1 MIWSP
6 TSNKHGVAIHN
17 WHGDVTHGLA
27 LDVGDCVEILE
38 ETTYWFRGT
47 CPRKPRKVGLFPKS
61 YIHLKDLSKV
71 DPVVAECTLV
81 LREWSEIWKRLFV
94 EREEY
99 KFTSLRKVMLALLES
114 RRELL
119 SSTLTQDQTYELQ
132 MKVISKIDWGNRKLG
147 LDLVPRLGTLAV
159 DPQKIGIVSL
169 HQVHVN
175 SAENAKAASNR
186 GTLRRKAGK
195 KIHTHHLYFCM
206 RDFGHRIGDDAE
218 IHFHLYDGNSNR
230 MRALSERFLVRIA
243 RDGFSTYVETSH
255 NCTIFTDLGTSDL
268 NQDLYLI
275 ANVMRVGKMLHSE
288 SVKKGDKL
296 TTTTH
301 AYRRPYGVGVL
312 PLNEIVQFD
321 YSVES
326 EEKEFSFK
334 IFQCEEKDY
343 HQLHELIIKKASGKF
358 QPINASPQGQY
369 GLVVSMKLLHGELS
383 QAKLEQPI
391 LFQGAA
397 ITKKI
402 GFPDVIMPGDVRN
415 DLFLTLERGE
425 FERVGISTAKN
436 IEVTALVLDENGRV
450 VQECI
455 AIASG
460 SPLQAHYKSMVLYH
474 NNSPAWNETIR
485 MFVPIDKFSKAHV
498 RFEFRS
504 CSTRDKSDPKLF
516 GFSFAR
522 LMEPGGA
529 TIADGAHELHVYK
542 CEDILK
548 VQPNVYLRLPC
559 SAADRHS
566 QGDSPSPYHRSS
578 KEAFY
583 VRTVL
588 CSTKLTQNGDLL
600 SLLQWRNRPEGIQ
613 DSLQRVLRLHNEE
626 LIKFLQDVL
635 DALFALF
642 STDDGNSTPHSGL
655 VFHVLVNIFSLMQS
669 SKFQHF
675 KPVMDAYIRDHFAA
689 PLVYQGLLSSVQH
702 LADWLTTTDNLEPI
716 VQCFSSLE
724 FIFKLIIQSRKLFA
738 HASGGQ
744 YEDKFKN
751 DLFSVFTSLNG
762 MLAVPSTVQI
772 LATQEAL
779 LSNAG
784 VVFEQLRT
792 IITRPEL
799 ESLVRSMLDAVPK
812 DAQPALVQAKLK
824 TIKDMV
830 SGQLF
835 QDDELRSVILA
846 IACKHLRVHLARR
859 DELRLCTEILAEVLI
874 KLYEARAKTGEK
886 PSNTIHH
893 DLDTLFASIFPI
905 LLQTINILSNG
916 GNESLVCSLFAVKL
930 GLLQLLDESHYQRMW
945 DRQSGASPGGT
956 TAGSAKELRDFI
968 QQCLAIFKD
977 MLEQDWM
984 IFSKDWLVMKM
995 AANDVV
1001 RRTLEEL
1008 AKPLVYRFLG
1018 PHSFDSQLWWSY
1030 FSVAV
1035 IFLTQPSLQ
1044 IEQYHETRRRKILS
1058 THGDMRVMMGFQI
1071 LSMWAQLGEH
1081 KLHFIPSMVGPFLEV
1096 TLVPEPA
1103 LRKATFTVFYDM
1115 MQCEQVSRGSFRLVE
1130 SELIDKLD
1138 LLISENKGDDEY
1150 RELFS
1155 TILLERVQTEN
1166 PSWRESGIAF
1176 ISSVTRLLERLLDY
1190 RSVMQG
1196 DENRDK
1202 RMTCTVNLLN
1212 FYNDEINRKEMY
1224 VRYIYKLLDLHLGAE
1239 NYIEAGLT
1247 LKLYSDMLSWDSEH
1261 IADEANGPREWEQ
1274 KEKIYKNIIS
1284 YFDKGKC
1291 WEKGIPLCK
1300 ELATFYE
1307 RKRFDYNRLS
1317 DVLVQEAKFFQN
1329 ILTQLRPEPEYFRVG
1344 YYGTGF
1350 PSFVRNKQFIYR
1362 GLEYE
1367 RIGAF
1372 IQRLQTEFPTA
1383 QILDKKQYPPDS
1395 SILNSPEQRFHV
1407 VNVRPIADPY
1417 HLKSAKVTVPEKI
1430 SKYYEV
1436 NDVTRFQYDRP
1447 IHKGTVDRE
1456 NEFKSLWIVRTIYE
1470 TAQPLPGILRWFEVS
1485 KTSVHELTPVE
1496 FACETIANVNKELS
1510 DLIVQYRLDP
1520 KRNLNPFT
1528 MRLQGSVDANV
1539 NGGFSKYQDAFFSER
1554 FAKSTEGRDQSVH
1567 VQRLKRLIFEQ
1578 MQILRQALELH
1589 RSLASEQVLPLHNRL
1604 SEAFLE
1610 LEKSTAEWK
1619 TNINIPTK
1627 PLPPLPIGGQ
1637 SGTNVGTTH
1646 GGSAGGGPLSG
1657 GKSATNGQSELAY
1670 FPEDYDGTYMSVN
1683 KKALSLSG
1691 IVPMT
1696 AAGALCQA
1704 SPAGGPQIPPRDS
1717 TGAVSIG
1724 SPTAPPL
1731 PPRGHTPDKRSSNPM
1746 PFTEYVEQQQQ
1757 QAMAPGKTRPKKYS
1771 LYEISF
1777 NDSGNYGSPRSLS
1790 EFKNAF
1796 DRDSGISTST
1806 QELNNLNAGGAVS
1819 HTSTGHACQQQQQ
1832 QQQQQQHY
1840 HQPIALATGASAVL
1854 TAHDEYNIVANGNV
1868 QPPLNHRG
1876 HQKTNSNPEAYQ
1888 AITPSASHPLPPPP
1902 PIPPK
1907 SAALHHQHSLP
1918 VMLPVG
1924 GTGTAAAAST
1934 NSLNNN
1940 SNFSSQHSH
1949 HHVQQQQ
1956 QQQQLGAV
1964 SHQHHSHHHHHH
1976 QRNQSLNLS
1985 TNSSS
1990 DGEQL
1995 SLNDIS
2001 PAPPPFNDNF
2011 SDSFSDECDNPSQNQ
2026 PVKAHGS
2033 PTTPLAVTSRSGSAG
2048 GGMHLINGAAA
2059 AAVASGVAEILE
2071 MGSITTTTTTT
2082 TIISLRR
2089 DDEDEIFY

>member
-1 MIWSP
+1 MWIP
-6 TSNKHGVAIHN
+6 TSNKYGVAIHN
-17 WHGDVTHGLA
+17 WHGEVTHGLA

-61 YIHLKDLSKV
+61 YIHLKDLAKV
-71 DPVVAECTLV
+71 DPVVGECTLV
-81 LREWSEIWKRLFV
+81 LREWSEIWKKLFV

-119 SSTLTQDQTYELQ
+119 SATLTQDQTYDLQ

-159 DPQKIGIVSL
+159 DPHKIGIVSL

-195 KIHTHHLYFCM
+195 KVLTHHLYFCM

-218 IHFHLYDGNSNR
+218 ICFYLYDGNSNR
-230 MRALSERFLVRIA
+230 MRALSERFLMRIA
-243 RDGFSTYVETSH
+243 KDGFSTYVETSH
-255 NCTIFTDLGTSDL
+255 NCTVFTDLGSSDL

-288 SVKKGDKL
+288 AVKKGDKFISN
-296 TTTTH
+296 H
-301 AYRRPYGVGVL
+301 SYRRPYGVGVL
-312 PLNEIVQFD
+312 PLSEIAQFD
-321 YSVES
+321 QTVES

-358 QPINASPQGQY
+358 QPINASTQGHY
-369 GLVVSMKLLHGELS
+369 GLVVSLKLIHGGLS
-383 QAKLEQPI
+383 QARIEQPI
-391 LFQGAA
+391 LFQGTA

-436 IEVTALVLDENGRV
+436 IEITTLVLDENGRII
-450 VQECI
+450 QECI

-460 SPLQAHYKSMVLYH
+460 NPLQAYYKSMVLYH

-516 GFSFAR
+516 GFSFSR

-529 TIADGAHELHVYK
+529 TIADASHELYVYK

-548 VQPNVYLRLPC
+548 VQPNIYLRLPC
-559 SAADRHS
+559 SAMDKHAHTLES
-566 QGDSPSPYHRSS
+566 NSPYHRSS
-578 KEAFY
+578 KEAFF
-583 VRTVL
+583 VKTVL

-600 SLLQWRNRPEGIQ
+600 SLLQWRNHPERIQ

-635 DALFALF
+635 DALFAMF

-655 VFHVLVNIFSLMQS
+655 VFHVLVSIFSLMQS

-675 KPVMDAYIRDHFAA
+675 KPVMDAYIKDHFAA
-689 PLVYQGLLSSVQH
+689 PLVYKGLLSSVQH
-702 LADWLTTTDNLEPI
+702 LADWMMTAENLEPI
-716 VQCFSSLE
+716 LQCFSSLE

-744 YEDKFKN
+744 YEDKFKH
-751 DLFSVFTSLNG
+751 DLFAVFTSLNG
-762 MLAVPSTVQI
+762 MLLVASHSHI
-772 LATQEAL
+772 LPTQEAL
-779 LSNAG
+779 LSSIG

-792 IITRPEL
+792 ILTKSEL
-799 ESLVRSMLDAVPK
+799 ETLVKGMLDAVPK
-812 DAQPALVQAKLK
+812 DAQPPLIQAKLK
-824 TIKDMV
+824 SIKDMV

-835 QDDELRSVILA
+835 QDDELRSVILN
-846 IACKHLRVHLARR
+846 IACKHLRIHLARR
-859 DELRLCTEILAEVLI
+859 DELRLCSEILAEILI
-874 KLYEARAKTGEK
+874 KLHEAKVKTGEK
-886 PSNTIHH
+886 PSNAIHH
-893 DLDTLFASIFPI
+893 DLDILFSNIFPI
-905 LLQTINILSNG
+905 LMQTINVLGNG
-916 GNESLVCSLFAVKL
+916 GNESLVCALFAVML
-930 GLLQLLDESHYQRMW
+930 GLLQLLDESHFQRMW
-945 DRQSGASPGGT
+945 DRQST
-956 TAGSAKELRDFI
+956 TGNNRELKDFI
-968 QQCLAIFKD
+968 QQCLNIFKD
-977 MLEQDWM
+977 ILEQDWM

-995 AANDVV
+995 SANEVL
-1001 RRTLEEL
+1001 RKTLEEL
-1008 AKPLVYRFLG
+1008 AKPLVYRFLEQQ
-1018 PHSFDSQLWWSY
+1018 SFDSQLWWSY

-1044 IEQYHETRRRKILS
+1044 IEQYHETKRRKLLS
-1058 THGDMRVMMGFQI
+1058 THGDMRVAMGFQI

-1155 TILLERVQTEN
+1155 TILLERVQAEN
-1166 PSWRESGIAF
+1166 PSWRESGTAF

-1247 LKLYSDMLSWDSEH
+1247 LKLYADMLSWDSEN
-1261 IADEANGPREWEQ
+1261 ISDESNGPREWEQ
-1274 KEKIYKNIIS
+1274 KEKMYKNIIN

-1300 ELATFYE
+1300 ELAMFYE

-1317 DVLVQEAKFFQN
+1317 DVLIQEAKFFQN

-1372 IQRLQTEFPTA
+1372 IQRLQIEFPAA
-1383 QILDKKQYPPDS
+1383 QILDKKHYPPDS

-1407 VNVRPIADPY
+1407 VNVRPISDPS

-1436 NDVTRFQYDRP
+1436 NDVTKFQYDRP
-1447 IHKGTVDRE
+1447 VHKGVVDKD
-1456 NEFKSLWIVRTIYE
+1456 NEFKSLWIERTIYDI
-1470 TAQPLPGILRWFEVS
+1470 ALLLPGILRWFEVTNAS
-1485 KTSVHELTPVE
+1485 IHELTPVE
-1496 FACETIANVNKELS
+1496 FACESVSNVNKELS
-1510 DLIVQYRLDP
+1510 DLIVQYRLEP

-1539 NGGFSKYQDAFFSER
+1539 NGGFNKYQDAFFTER
-1554 FAKSTEGRDQSVH
+1554 FAKSPEGRDQSLH

-1589 RSLASEQVLPLHNRL
+1589 RSLASEEVLPLHNRL

-1627 PLPPLPIGGQ
+1627 PLPPLPTANVHQHQ
-1637 SGTNVGTTH
+1637 S
-1646 GGSAGGGPLSG
+1646 SAALQNNCQQHYFAEDHDETYTYLSR
-1657 GKSATNGQSELAY
+1657 KT
-1670 FPEDYDGTYMSVN
+1670 
-1683 KKALSLSG
+1683 LSLSG
-1691 IVPMT
+1691 IIPMT
-1696 AAGALCQA
+1696 AMTS
-1704 SPAGGPQIPPRDS
+1704 SPIPAPQIPPRDS
-1717 TGAVSIG
+1717 LTL
-1724 SPTAPPL
+1724 SPSAPPL
-1731 PPRGHTPDKRSSNPM
+1731 PPRGHTPDKRSSNPI
-1746 PFTEYVEQQQQ
+1746 PFTEFVEQQQQ
-1757 QAMAPGKTRPKKYS
+1757 GSAPARPRSKKYS
-1771 LYEISF
+1771 LYEISYSESM
-1777 NDSGNYGSPRSLS
+1777 NHSYGSPRSSS
-1790 EFKNAF
+1790 ELKNLYDLGPF
-1796 DRDSGISTST
+1796 NRDSGISTSS
-1806 QELNNLNAGGAVS
+1806 QELAN
-1819 HTSTGHACQQQQQ
+1819 TGHHHH
-1832 QQQQQQHY
+1832 HY
-1840 HQPIALATGASAVL
+1840 HQPVPT
-1854 TAHDEYNIVANGNV
+1854 TAAAETMDEYNISPNTNGNGAIT
-1868 QPPLNHRG
+1868 PRG
-1876 HQKTNSNPEAYQ
+1876 HQKTNSNPESFNMQMTKDSLNISMSRLTMANGTGGAQ
-1888 AITPSASHPLPPPP
+1888 APPP

-1907 SAALHHQHSLP
+1907 SALLHHQHSFP
-1918 VMLPVG
+1918 MATPP
-1924 GTGTAAAAST
+1924 
-1934 NSLNNN
+1934 
-1940 SNFSSQHSH
+1940 
-1949 HHVQQQQ
+1949 VQQFQP
-1956 QQQQLGAV
+1956 
-1964 SHQHHSHHHHHH
+1964 HH

-1985 TNSSS
+1985 QNSSS
-1990 DGEQL
+1990 DGDAI

-2001 PAPPPFNDNF
+2001 PAPPTPFNDAF
-2011 SDSFSDECDNPSQNQ
+2011 SDSFSDECESTAAYCVP
-2026 PVKAHGS
+2026 KAQYQQQQQQQQQSSNTNSLGR
-2033 PTTPLAVTSRSGSAG
+2033 RS
-2048 GGMHLINGAAA
+2048 LNGADDMVEVRTATM
-2059 AAVASGVAEILE
+2059 VP
-2071 MGSITTTTTTT
+2071 
-2082 TIISLRR
+2082 LRQD
-2089 DDEDEIFY
+2089 DDEEEIFY

>member
-1 MIWSP
+1 MIWTP
-6 TSNKHGVAIHN
+6 TSNKYGVAIHN

-119 SSTLTQDQTYELQ
+119 SSTLTQDQTYDLQ

-169 HQVHVN
+169 HQVHVS
-175 SAENAKAASNR
+175 SAENAKAAANR
-186 GTLRRKAGK
+186 ATQRKKADK
-195 KIHTHHLYFCM
+195 NINSHHLYFCM

-218 IHFHLYDGNSNR
+218 IFFYLYDGNTNR

-243 RDGFSTYVETSH
+243 RDGFSTYVDMSH

-296 TTTTH
+296 TATTH

-312 PLNEIVQFD
+312 PLNEIAQFD
-321 YSVES
+321 TSVES

-334 IFQCEEKDY
+334 IFQCEEKEY

-358 QPINASPQGQY
+358 QPINASTQGHY
-369 GLVVSMKLLHGELS
+369 GLVVSMKLLHGEIS
-383 QAKLEQPI
+383 QVKQEQPV
-391 LFQGAA
+391 LFQGTA

-436 IEVTALVLDENGRV
+436 IEITALVLDEHGRI

-460 SPLQAHYKSMVLYH
+460 GSLQASYKSMVLYH

-529 TIADGAHELHVYK
+529 TIADGAHELYVYK
-542 CEDILK
+542 CEDFLK
-548 VQPNVYLRLPC
+548 VQASVYLRLPC
-559 SAADRHS
+559 SAGDR
-566 QGDSPSPYHRSS
+566 QAVGDSPSPYHRSL

-583 VRTVL
+583 VRTIL

-669 SKFQHF
+669 NKFQHF

-762 MLAVPSTVQI
+762 MLSVPSTTQI
-772 LATQEAL
+772 LATQEKL

-792 IITRPEL
+792 IITPPEL
-799 ESLVRSMLDAVPK
+799 EALVKSMLDAVPK
-812 DAQPALVQAKLK
+812 DAQSPLIKAKLK
-824 TIKDMV
+824 TIKDLV

-835 QDDELRSVILA
+835 QDDELRSMILN

-859 DELRLCTEILAEVLI
+859 DELLLCSEILAEVLI
-874 KLYEARAKTGEK
+874 KLYEAKAKTGEK
-886 PSNTIHH
+886 PSNAIHH
-893 DLDTLFASIFPI
+893 DLDTLFVNIFPI
-905 LLQTINILSNG
+905 LLQTITVLSNG
-916 GNESLVCSLFAVKL
+916 GNENLICPLFAVKL
-930 GLLQLLDESHYQRMW
+930 GLLQLLDEMHYQRMW
-945 DRQSGASPGGT
+945 DRQQSGSSPSAAGGSLGT
-956 TAGSAKELRDFI
+956 GKDLRDFI
-968 QQCLAIFKD
+968 HQCLAIFKD

-995 AANDVV
+995 AANDVL

-1018 PHSFDSQLWWSY
+1018 PQSFDSQLWWSY

-1044 IEQYHETRRRKILS
+1044 IEQYHETKRRKILS
-1058 THGDMRVMMGFQI
+1058 IHGDMRVMMGFQI

-1155 TILLERVQTEN
+1155 TMEQLCLALLERVQTEN

-1239 NYIEAGLT
+1239 NYVEAGLT
-1247 LKLYSDMLSWDSEH
+1247 LKLYADMLSWDSEH
-1261 IADEANGPREWEQ
+1261 ISDESNGPREWEQ
-1274 KEKIYKNIIS
+1274 KEKSYKNIIC

-1300 ELATFYE
+1300 ELAMFYE

-1317 DVLVQEAKFFQN
+1317 EMLMEEARFFQN

-1395 SILNSPEQRFHV
+1395 SILNSPEQRFHA
-1407 VNVRPIADPY
+1407 VNVRPIPDPY

-1447 IHKGTVDRE
+1447 VHKGTVDKD

-1470 TAQPLPGILRWFEVS
+1470 TAQPLPGILRWLEVS
-1485 KTSVHELTPVE
+1485 KTSEHELTPVE

-1528 MRLQGSVDANV
+1528 MRIQGSVDANV

-1567 VQRLKRLIFEQ
+1567 VQRLKRLIYEQ

-1604 SEAFLE
+1604 SEAFHE

-1627 PLPPLPIGGQ
+1627 PLPPLPIGQQSTGTSTGSSHYQSVGPSNGRLPSNGGQ
-1637 SGTNVGTTH
+1637 EMV
-1646 GGSAGGGPLSG
+1646 
-1657 GKSATNGQSELAY
+1657 Y
-1670 FPEDYDGTYMSVN
+1670 FPEDYDGTYMSVT
-1683 KKALSLSG
+1683 KKGLSLSG
-1691 IVPMT
+1691 IVPIGT
-1696 AAGALCQA
+1696 LNA
-1704 SPAGGPQIPPRDS
+1704 SAMVPQIPPRDS
-1717 TGAVSIG
+1717 TGGLPAVC

-1757 QAMAPGKTRPKKYS
+1757 NQHQQQQPQQGQTLPGKGRQKKYS
-1771 LYEISF
+1771 LYEISL
-1777 NDSGNYGSPRSLS
+1777 NDSGNYGSPRPLT
-1790 EFKNAF
+1790 EFRQGFN
-1796 DRDSGISTST
+1796 RDSGISTST
-1806 QELNNLNAGGAVS
+1806 QELNNLNVGEAAAHYHHPVAVPPPPETNS
-1819 HTSTGHACQQQQQ
+1819 TTATST
-1832 QQQQQQHY
+1832 
-1840 HQPIALATGASAVL
+1840 P
-1854 TAHDEYNIVANGNV
+1854 HDDYNISANGNTL
-1868 QPPLNHRG
+1868 QASLTRESPILRG

-1888 AITPSASHPLPPPP
+1888 CITPMAQTRSPTAKPPPP

-1907 SAALHHQHSLP
+1907 SATLHHQHSLP
-1918 VMLPVG
+1918 AMIHHN
-1924 GTGTAAAAST
+1924 
-1934 NSLNNN
+1934 NSSSSSNNN
-1940 SNFSSQHSH
+1940 INNNASVHFYQHQPPPH
-1949 HHVQQQQ
+1949 HHQ
-1956 QQQQLGAV
+1956 
-1964 SHQHHSHHHHHH
+1964 HQPPHHHHHH

-2001 PAPPPFNDNF
+2001 PAPPPMFNDNF
-2011 SDSFSDECDNPSQNQ
+2011 SDSFSDDGDNPVVALVAPPQIPKLRDQ
-2026 PVKAHGS
+2026 S
-2033 PTTPLAVTSRSGSAG
+2033 PGRSGPSS
-2048 GGMHLINGAAA
+2048 AAA
-2059 AAVASGVAEILE
+2059 AAGGGVGFLMNGGGASGEVLE

>member
-1 MIWSP
+1 MWIP
-6 TSNKHGVAIHN
+6 TSNKYGVAIHN

-38 ETTYWFRGT
+38 ETTHWFRGT
-47 CPRKPRKVGLFPKS
+47 CPRKPRKVGLFPKT
-61 YIHLKDLSKV
+61 YIHLKDLAKV
-71 DPVVAECTLV
+71 DPVVGECTLV
-81 LREWSEIWKRLFV
+81 LREWSEIWKKLFV

-119 SSTLTQDQTYELQ
+119 SATLTQDQTYDLQ

-159 DPQKIGIVSL
+159 DPHKIGIVSL

-195 KIHTHHLYFCM
+195 KILTHHLYFCM

-218 IHFHLYDGNSNR
+218 IYFYLYDGQR

-243 RDGFSTYVETSH
+243 KDGFSNYVETSH
-255 NCTIFTDLGTSDL
+255 NCTVFTDLGSSDL

-288 SVKKGDKL
+288 SVKKGDKFISN
-296 TTTTH
+296 H
-301 AYRRPYGVGVL
+301 SYRRPYGIGVL
-312 PLNEIVQFD
+312 PLSEIGQFD
-321 YSVES
+321 QTVES

-358 QPINASPQGQY
+358 QPINATTQGHY
-369 GLVVSMKLLHGELS
+369 GLVVSLKLIHGGLG
-383 QAKLEQPI
+383 QARIEQPI
-391 LFQGAA
+391 LFQGTA

-436 IEVTALVLDENGRV
+436 IEITTLVLDENGRII
-450 VQECI
+450 QECI

-460 SPLQAHYKSMVLYH
+460 NPLQAYYKSMVLYH

-516 GFSFAR
+516 GFSFSR

-529 TIADGAHELHVYK
+529 TLADASHELYVYK

-548 VQPNVYLRLPC
+548 VQPNIYLRLPC
-559 SAADRHS
+559 SATDKHAHTLES
-566 QGDSPSPYHRSS
+566 NSPYHRSS
-578 KEAFY
+578 KEAFF
-583 VRTVL
+583 VKTVL

-600 SLLQWRNRPEGIQ
+600 SILQWRNHPHRIQ

-635 DALFALF
+635 DALFAMF

-655 VFHVLVNIFSLMQS
+655 VFHVLVSIFSLMQS

-675 KPVMDAYIRDHFAA
+675 KPVMDAYIKDHFTA
-689 PLVYQGLLSSVQH
+689 PLVYKGLLSSVQH
-702 LADWLTTTDNLEPI
+702 LADWMNTADNLEPI
-716 VQCFSSLE
+716 LQCFSSLE

-744 YEDKFKN
+744 YEDKFKH
-751 DLFSVFTSLNG
+751 DLFAVFTSLNG
-762 MLAVPSTVQI
+762 MLLVASHSQI
-772 LATQEAL
+772 LPTQEAL
-779 LSNAG
+779 LSSIG

-792 IITRPEL
+792 IITKTEL
-799 ESLVRSMLDAVPK
+799 ETLVKGMLDSVPK
-812 DAQPALVQAKLK
+812 DAQPPLIQAKLK
-824 TIKDMV
+824 SIKDMV

-835 QDDELRSVILA
+835 QDDELRSVILN
-846 IACKHLRVHLARR
+846 IACKHLRIHLARR
-859 DELRLCTEILAEVLI
+859 DELRLCSEILAEILI
-874 KLYEARAKTGEK
+874 KLHEAKVRTGEK
-886 PSNTIHH
+886 PSNAIHH
-893 DLDTLFASIFPI
+893 DLDTLFSNIFPI
-905 LLQTINILSNG
+905 LMQTINVLGNG
-916 GNESLVCSLFAVKL
+916 GNESLVCALFAVML
-930 GLLQLLDESHYQRMW
+930 GLLQLLEETHFQRMW
-945 DRQSGASPGGT
+945 DRLS
-956 TAGSAKELRDFI
+956 TAGNNKELKDFI
-968 QQCLAIFKD
+968 QQCLNIFKD
-977 MLEQDWM
+977 ILEQDWM
-984 IFSKDWLVMKM
+984 IFSKDWLVMKIS
-995 AANDVV
+995 ANEVL
-1001 RRTLEEL
+1001 RKTLEEM

-1018 PHSFDSQLWWSY
+1018 MQSFDSQLWWSY

-1044 IEQYHETRRRKILS
+1044 IEQYHETKRRKLLS
-1058 THGDMRVMMGFQI
+1058 THGDMRVAMGFQI

-1155 TILLERVQTEN
+1155 TILLERVQAEN
-1166 PSWRESGIAF
+1166 PSWRESGTAF

-1247 LKLYSDMLSWDSEH
+1247 LKLYADMLSWDSEN
-1261 IADEANGPREWEQ
+1261 ISDESNGPREWEQ

-1300 ELATFYE
+1300 ELAMFYE

-1317 DVLVQEAKFFQN
+1317 DVLIQEAKFFQN

-1372 IQRLQTEFPTA
+1372 IQRLQIEFPAA
-1383 QILDKKQYPPDS
+1383 QILDKKHYPPDS
-1395 SILNSPEQRFHV
+1395 SVLNSPEQRFHV
-1407 VNVRPIADPY
+1407 VNVRPISDPS

-1436 NDVTRFQYDRP
+1436 NDVTKFQYDRP
-1447 IHKGTVDRE
+1447 VHKGVVDKD
-1456 NEFKSLWIVRTIYE
+1456 NEFKSLWIERTIYD
-1470 TAQPLPGILRWFEVS
+1470 TALPLPGILRWFEVTNAS
-1485 KTSVHELTPVE
+1485 IHELTPVE
-1496 FACETIANVNKELS
+1496 FACESVSNVNKELS
-1510 DLIVQYRLDP
+1510 DLIVQYRLEP

-1539 NGGFSKYQDAFFSER
+1539 NGGFNKYQDAFFTER
-1554 FAKSTEGRDQSVH
+1554 FAKSPEGRDQSLH

-1589 RSLASEQVLPLHNRL
+1589 HSLASEEVLPLHNRL

-1627 PLPPLPIGGQ
+1627 PLPPLPIA
-1637 SGTNVGTTH
+1637 NVQPTVVSNTSSVVQH
-1646 GGSAGGGPLSG
+1646 YFSTEDHDETYTYLSR
-1657 GKSATNGQSELAY
+1657 KT
-1670 FPEDYDGTYMSVN
+1670 
-1683 KKALSLSG
+1683 LSLSG

-1696 AAGALCQA
+1696 AMTS
-1704 SPAGGPQIPPRDS
+1704 SPIPAPQVPPRDS
-1717 TGAVSIG
+1717 LTS
-1724 SPTAPPL
+1724 SPSAPPL
-1731 PPRGHTPDKRSSNPM
+1731 PPRGHTPDKRNSNPM
-1746 PFTEYVEQQQQ
+1746 PFTEFVEQQQGS
-1757 QAMAPGKTRPKKYS
+1757 APARPRSKKYS
-1771 LYEISF
+1771 LYEISL
-1777 NDSGNYGSPRSLS
+1777 NESMNHSYGSPRSSS
-1790 EFKNAF
+1790 ELKGHYDLGMFN
-1796 DRDSGISTST
+1796 RDSGISTSS
-1806 QELNNLNAGGAVS
+1806 QELNNLNSGS
-1819 HTSTGHACQQQQQ
+1819 QQMHSSGHHHH
-1832 QQQQQQHY
+1832 HY
-1840 HQPIALATGASAVL
+1840 HQPISTAVGGATGSL
-1854 TAHDEYNIVANGNV
+1854 DEYNISLNGNGGATT
-1868 QPPLNHRG
+1868 PRG
-1876 HQKTNSNPEAYQ
+1876 HQKTNSNPESFNSINVQEMAMNSINTSLSR
-1888 AITPSASHPLPPPP
+1888 ITMSNGAPQPPPP

-1907 SAALHHQHSLP
+1907 SAALHHQHSF
-1918 VMLPVG
+1918 
-1924 GTGTAAAAST
+1924 TAGSNST
-1934 NSLNNN
+1934 P
-1940 SNFSSQHSH
+1940 
-1949 HHVQQQQ
+1949 
-1956 QQQQLGAV
+1956 
-1964 SHQHHSHHHHHH
+1964 HQFHPHH
-1976 QRNQSLNLS
+1976 QRQQSLNLS
-1985 TNSSS
+1985 QNSSS
-1990 DGEQL
+1990 DGDAI

-2001 PAPPPFNDNF
+2001 PAPPVPFNDTF
-2011 SDSFSDECDNPSQNQ
+2011 SDSFSDECDSTA
-2026 PVKAHGS
+2026 VG
-2033 PTTPLAVTSRSGSAG
+2033 PTANNNNSHFNYDAVAYCVPKMQQQQQQSINTNSLGRRS
-2048 GGMHLINGAAA
+2048 LNGAAA
-2059 AAVASGVAEILE
+2059 AVDDVVEVRN
-2071 MGSITTTTTTT
+2071 TTMVP
-2082 TIISLRR
+2082 LRHDD
-2089 DDEDEIFY
+2089 DDEEIFY

>member
-1 MIWSP
+1 MTFYVP
-6 TSNKHGVAIHN
+6 LN
-17 WHGDVTHGLA
+17 GDSV
-27 LDVGDCVEILE
+27 DI
-38 ETTYWFRGT
+38 
-47 CPRKPRKVGLFPKS
+47 RK
-61 YIHLKDLSKV
+61 
-71 DPVVAECTLV
+71 
-81 LREWSEIWKRLFV
+81 
-94 EREEY
+94 
-99 KFTSLRKVMLALLES
+99 
-114 RRELL
+114 
-119 SSTLTQDQTYELQ
+119 
-132 MKVISKIDWGNRKLG
+132 RKLG

-159 DPQKIGIVSL
+159 DPHKIGIVSL

-195 KIHTHHLYFCM
+195 KILTHHLYFCM

-218 IHFHLYDGNSNR
+218 IYFYLYDGNPLR

-243 RDGFSTYVETSH
+243 KDGFSTYVETTH
-255 NCTIFTDLGTSDL
+255 NCTVFTDLGSSDL

-288 SVKKGDKL
+288 SVKKGDKFVSN
-296 TTTTH
+296 H
-301 AYRRPYGVGVL
+301 SYRRPYGVGVMSL
-312 PLNEIVQFD
+312 SEIGHFD
-321 YSVES
+321 HTVES
-326 EEKEFSFK
+326 EEKELSFK

-343 HQLHELIIKKASGKF
+343 HQLHELIIKKTSGKY
-358 QPINASPQGQY
+358 QPINASTQGHY
-369 GLVVSMKLLHGELS
+369 GLVVSLKLIHGGLG
-383 QAKLEQPI
+383 QAKIEQPI
-391 LFQGAA
+391 LFQGTA
-397 ITKKI
+397 ITKKV

-436 IEVTALVLDENGRV
+436 IEITALVLDENGRII
-450 VQECI
+450 QECI
-455 AIASG
+455 AIAAGNS
-460 SPLQAHYKSMVLYH
+460 LQAYYKSMVLYH

-529 TIADGAHELHVYK
+529 TIADGSHELYVYK

-548 VQPNVYLRLPC
+548 VQPNIYLRLPC
-559 SAADRHS
+559 SSSDKHAHS
-566 QGDSPSPYHRSS
+566 LESNSSYHRSS
-578 KEAFY
+578 KEAFF
-583 VRTVL
+583 VKTIL
-588 CSTKLTQNGDLL
+588 CSTKLTQNSDLL
-600 SLLQWRNRPEGIQ
+600 SLLQWRNHPERIQ

-635 DALFALF
+635 DALFAMF

-655 VFHVLVNIFSLMQS
+655 VFHVLVSIFSLMQS

-675 KPVMDAYIRDHFAA
+675 KPVMDAYIKDHFAA
-689 PLVYQGLLSSVQH
+689 PLVYKGLLSSVQH
-702 LADWLTTTDNLEPI
+702 LADWMMTAENLEPI
-716 VQCFSSLE
+716 LQCFTSLE

-744 YEDKFKN
+744 YEDKFKH
-751 DLFSVFTSLNG
+751 DLFAVFTSLNS
-762 MLAVPSTVQI
+762 MLVAASHSHI
-772 LATQEAL
+772 LPTQEAL
-779 LSNAG
+779 LSSIG

-792 IITRPEL
+792 IITKPEL
-799 ESLVRSMLDAVPK
+799 ETLVKGMLDAVPK
-812 DAQPALVQAKLK
+812 EAQPPLIQAKLK
-824 TIKDMV
+824 SIKDMV

-835 QDDELRSVILA
+835 QDDELRSVILN

-859 DELRLCTEILAEVLI
+859 DELRLCAEILAEVLI
-874 KLYEARAKTGEK
+874 KLHDAKLKSSDK
-886 PSNTIHH
+886 PSNAIHH
-893 DLDTLFASIFPI
+893 DLDTLFSTIFPI
-905 LLQTINILSNG
+905 LMQTINVLGNG
-916 GNESLVCSLFAVKL
+916 GHDSLICSLFAVIL
-930 GLLQLLDESHYQRMW
+930 GLMQLLDESHYQRMW
-945 DRQSGASPGGT
+945 DRLSSTGG
-956 TAGSAKELRDFI
+956 SKELKDFI
-968 QQCLAIFKD
+968 QQCLSIFKD
-977 MLEQDWM
+977 ILEQDWM

-995 AANDVV
+995 SANEVL
-1001 RRTLEEL
+1001 RKTLEEL

-1018 PHSFDSQLWWSY
+1018 PQSFDSQLWWSY

-1044 IEQYHETRRRKILS
+1044 IEQYHETKRRKLLS
-1058 THGDMRVMMGFQI
+1058 IHGDMRVAMGFQI
-1071 LSMWAQLGEH
+1071 LSMWSQLGEH

-1115 MQCEQVSRGSFRLVE
+1115 MQCEQISRGSFRLVE

-1155 TILLERVQTEN
+1155 TILLERVQAEN
-1166 PSWRESGIAF
+1166 PSWRESGTAF

-1247 LKLYSDMLSWDSEH
+1247 LKLYADMLSWDSDNVS
-1261 IADEANGPREWEQ
+1261 DEADGPMEWEQ
-1274 KEKIYKNIIS
+1274 KEKIYKNIIN

-1300 ELATFYE
+1300 ELALFYE

-1317 DVLVQEAKFFQN
+1317 DVLIQEAKFFQN

-1372 IQRLQTEFPTA
+1372 IQRLQIEFPTA
-1383 QILDKKQYPPDS
+1383 QILDKKHYPPDS
-1395 SILNSPEQRFHV
+1395 SILNSPEQKFHV
-1407 VNVRPIADPY
+1407 VNVRPISDPS

-1436 NDVTRFQYDRP
+1436 NDVTKFQYDRP
-1447 IHKGTVDRE
+1447 IHKGTVDKE
-1456 NEFKSLWIVRTIYE
+1456 NEFKSLWIERTIYDI
-1470 TAQPLPGILRWFEVS
+1470 AQPLPGILRWFEV
-1485 KTSVHELTPVE
+1485 TNASVHELTPVE
-1496 FACETIANVNKELS
+1496 FACETVANVNKELS
-1510 DLIVQYRLDP
+1510 DLIVQYRLEA

-1539 NGGFSKYQDAFFSER
+1539 NGGFNKYQDAFFTER
-1554 FAKSTEGRDQSVH
+1554 FTKSPEGRDQSMH
-1567 VQRLKRLIFEQ
+1567 VQRLKRMIFEQ

-1589 RSLASEQVLPLHNRL
+1589 RSLASDEVLPLHNRL
-1604 SEAFLE
+1604 TEAFLE

-1627 PLPPLPIGGQ
+1627 PLPPLPIASVHQ
-1637 SGTNVGTTH
+1637 H
-1646 GGSAGGGPLSG
+1646 SAAAPNGMTSSCNSQNYFEDHDETYTYLSR
-1657 GKSATNGQSELAY
+1657 KT
-1670 FPEDYDGTYMSVN
+1670 
-1683 KKALSLSG
+1683 LSLAG

-1696 AAGALCQA
+1696 AMTS
-1704 SPAGGPQIPPRDS
+1704 SPLPAPQVPPRDS
-1717 TGAVSIG
+1717 LTS
-1724 SPTAPPL
+1724 SPSAPPL
-1731 PPRGHTPDKRSSNPM
+1731 PPRGQTPDKRNSNPM
-1746 PFTEYVEQQQQ
+1746 PFTEFVEQQQQ
-1757 QAMAPGKTRPKKYS
+1757 GSAPARPRSKKYS
-1771 LYEISF
+1771 LYEISL
-1777 NDSGNYGSPRSLS
+1777 NDSMNHSYGSPRCSNEL
-1790 EFKNAF
+1790 KGLYDVGVIN
-1796 DRDSGISTST
+1796 RDSGISTSS
-1806 QELNNLNAGGAVS
+1806 QELNNLNSGS
-1819 HTSTGHACQQQQQ
+1819 QPMTTSNPLNHHH
-1832 QQQQQQHY
+1832 HY
-1840 HQPIALATGASAVL
+1840 HQPMPVSAGPTEDFSISL
-1854 TAHDEYNIVANGNV
+1854 NGSNGV
-1868 QPPLNHRG
+1868 VTPRG
-1876 HQKTNSNPEAYQ
+1876 HQKTNSNPESYNVTSVQEQKMNTINTSMSKLTMSNGSTAQ
-1888 AITPSASHPLPPPP
+1888 PPPP

-1907 SAALHHQHSLP
+1907 SASLQHQHS
-1918 VMLPVG
+1918 
-1924 GTGTAAAAST
+1924 
-1934 NSLNNN
+1934 
-1940 SNFSSQHSH
+1940 FSSPGQAPP
-1949 HHVQQQQ
+1949 
-1956 QQQQLGAV
+1956 L
-1964 SHQHHSHHHHHH
+1964 QHHSRH

-1985 TNSSS
+1985 HNSSS
-1990 DGEQL
+1990 DGDAI

-2001 PAPPPFNDNF
+2001 PAPPPFNDTF
-2011 SDSFSDECDNPSQNQ
+2011 SDSFSDEGDGHNSHINDSTTAGYCVPKIIQSHQQ
-2026 PVKAHGS
+2026 QHSTTGS
-2033 PTTPLAVTSRSGSAG
+2033 LGRRS
-2048 GGMHLINGAAA
+2048 LNGADD
-2059 AAVASGVAEILE
+2059 L
-2071 MGSITTTTTTT
+2071 MGGIVEVRNTTMVP
-2082 TIISLRR
+2082 LRH
-2089 DDEDEIFY
+2089 DDEEEEIFY

>member
-1 MIWSP
+1 MTFYVP
-6 TSNKHGVAIHN
+6 
-17 WHGDVTHGLA
+17 
-27 LDVGDCVEILE
+27 LE
-38 ETTYWFRGT
+38 RDMTRN
-47 CPRKPRKVGLFPKS
+47 
-61 YIHLKDLSKV
+61 
-71 DPVVAECTLV
+71 
-81 LREWSEIWKRLFV
+81 
-94 EREEY
+94 
-99 KFTSLRKVMLALLES
+99 
-114 RRELL
+114 RR
-119 SSTLTQDQTYELQ
+119 
-132 MKVISKIDWGNRKLG
+132 RKLG

-159 DPQKIGIVSL
+159 DPHKIGIVSL

-195 KIHTHHLYFCM
+195 KVLTHHLYFCM

-218 IHFHLYDGNSNR
+218 ICFYLYDGNSNR
-230 MRALSERFLVRIA
+230 MRALSERFLMRIA
-243 RDGFSTYVETSH
+243 KDGFSTYVETSH
-255 NCTIFTDLGTSDL
+255 NCTVFTDLGSSDL

-288 SVKKGDKL
+288 AVKKGDKFISN
-296 TTTTH
+296 H
-301 AYRRPYGVGVL
+301 SYRRPYGVGVL
-312 PLNEIVQFD
+312 PLSEIAQFD
-321 YSVES
+321 QTVES

-358 QPINASPQGQY
+358 QPINASTQGHY
-369 GLVVSMKLLHGELS
+369 GLVVSLKLIHGGLS
-383 QAKLEQPI
+383 QARIEQPI
-391 LFQGAA
+391 LFQGTA

-436 IEVTALVLDENGRV
+436 IEITTLVLDENGRII
-450 VQECI
+450 QECI

-460 SPLQAHYKSMVLYH
+460 NPLQAYYKSMVLYH

-516 GFSFAR
+516 GFSFSR

-529 TIADGAHELHVYK
+529 TIADASHELYVYK

-548 VQPNVYLRLPC
+548 VQPNIYLRLPC
-559 SAADRHS
+559 SAMDKHAHTLES
-566 QGDSPSPYHRSS
+566 NSPYHRSS
-578 KEAFY
+578 KEAFF
-583 VRTVL
+583 VKTVL

-600 SLLQWRNRPEGIQ
+600 SLLQWRNHPERIQ

-635 DALFALF
+635 DALFAMF

-655 VFHVLVNIFSLMQS
+655 VFHVLVSIFSLMQS

-675 KPVMDAYIRDHFAA
+675 KPVMDAYIKDHFAA
-689 PLVYQGLLSSVQH
+689 PLVYKGLLSSVQH
-702 LADWLTTTDNLEPI
+702 LADWMMTAENLEPI
-716 VQCFSSLE
+716 LQCFSSLE

-744 YEDKFKN
+744 YEDKFKH
-751 DLFSVFTSLNG
+751 DLFAVFTSLNG
-762 MLAVPSTVQI
+762 MLLVASHSHI
-772 LATQEAL
+772 LPTQEAL
-779 LSNAG
+779 LSSIG

-792 IITRPEL
+792 ILTKSEL
-799 ESLVRSMLDAVPK
+799 ETLVKGMLDAVPK
-812 DAQPALVQAKLK
+812 DAQPPLIQAKLK
-824 TIKDMV
+824 SIKDMV

-835 QDDELRSVILA
+835 QDDELRSVILN
-846 IACKHLRVHLARR
+846 IACKHLRIHLARR
-859 DELRLCTEILAEVLI
+859 DELRLCSEILAEILI
-874 KLYEARAKTGEK
+874 KLHEAKVKTGEK
-886 PSNTIHH
+886 PSNAIHH
-893 DLDTLFASIFPI
+893 DLDILFSNIFPI
-905 LLQTINILSNG
+905 LMQTINVLGNG
-916 GNESLVCSLFAVKL
+916 GNESLVCALFAVML
-930 GLLQLLDESHYQRMW
+930 GLLQLLDESHFQRMW
-945 DRQSGASPGGT
+945 DRQST
-956 TAGSAKELRDFI
+956 TGNNRELKDFI
-968 QQCLAIFKD
+968 QQCLNIFKD
-977 MLEQDWM
+977 ILEQDWM

-995 AANDVV
+995 SANEVL
-1001 RRTLEEL
+1001 RKTLEEL
-1008 AKPLVYRFLG
+1008 AKPLVYRFLEQQ
-1018 PHSFDSQLWWSY
+1018 SFDSQLWWSY

-1044 IEQYHETRRRKILS
+1044 IEQYHETKRRKLLS
-1058 THGDMRVMMGFQI
+1058 THGDMRVAMGFQI

-1155 TILLERVQTEN
+1155 TMEQLCLALLERVQAEN
-1166 PSWRESGIAF
+1166 PSWRESGTAF

-1247 LKLYSDMLSWDSEH
+1247 LKLYADMLSWDSEN
-1261 IADEANGPREWEQ
+1261 ISDESNGPREWEQ
-1274 KEKIYKNIIS
+1274 KEKMYKNIIN

-1300 ELATFYE
+1300 ELAMFYE

-1317 DVLVQEAKFFQN
+1317 DVLIQEAKFFQN

-1372 IQRLQTEFPTA
+1372 IQRLQIEFPAA
-1383 QILDKKQYPPDS
+1383 QILDKKHYPPDS

-1407 VNVRPIADPY
+1407 VNVRPISDPS

-1436 NDVTRFQYDRP
+1436 NDVTKFQYDRP
-1447 IHKGTVDRE
+1447 VHKGVVDKD
-1456 NEFKSLWIVRTIYE
+1456 NEFKSLWIERTIYDI
-1470 TAQPLPGILRWFEVS
+1470 ALLLPGILRWFEVTNAS
-1485 KTSVHELTPVE
+1485 IHELTPVE
-1496 FACETIANVNKELS
+1496 FACESVSNVNKELS
-1510 DLIVQYRLDP
+1510 DLIVQYRLEP

-1539 NGGFSKYQDAFFSER
+1539 NGGFNKYQDAFFTER
-1554 FAKSTEGRDQSVH
+1554 FAKSPEGRDQSLH

-1589 RSLASEQVLPLHNRL
+1589 RSLASEEVLPLHNRL

-1627 PLPPLPIGGQ
+1627 PLPPLPTANVHQHQ
-1637 SGTNVGTTH
+1637 S
-1646 GGSAGGGPLSG
+1646 SAALQNNCQQHYFAEDHDETYTYLSR
-1657 GKSATNGQSELAY
+1657 KT
-1670 FPEDYDGTYMSVN
+1670 
-1683 KKALSLSG
+1683 LSLSG
-1691 IVPMT
+1691 IIPMT
-1696 AAGALCQA
+1696 AMTS
-1704 SPAGGPQIPPRDS
+1704 SPIPAPQIPPRDS
-1717 TGAVSIG
+1717 LTL
-1724 SPTAPPL
+1724 SPSAPPL
-1731 PPRGHTPDKRSSNPM
+1731 PPRGHTPDKRSSNPI
-1746 PFTEYVEQQQQ
+1746 PFTEFVEQQQQ
-1757 QAMAPGKTRPKKYS
+1757 GSAPARPRSKKYS
-1771 LYEISF
+1771 LYEISYSESM
-1777 NDSGNYGSPRSLS
+1777 NHSYGSPRSSS
-1790 EFKNAF
+1790 ELKNLYDLGPF
-1796 DRDSGISTST
+1796 NRDSGISTSS
-1806 QELNNLNAGGAVS
+1806 QELAN
-1819 HTSTGHACQQQQQ
+1819 TGHHHH
-1832 QQQQQQHY
+1832 HY
-1840 HQPIALATGASAVL
+1840 HQPVPT
-1854 TAHDEYNIVANGNV
+1854 TAAAETMDEYNISPNTNGNGAIT
-1868 QPPLNHRG
+1868 PRG
-1876 HQKTNSNPEAYQ
+1876 HQKTNSNPESFNMQMTKDSLNISMSRLTMANGTGGAQ
-1888 AITPSASHPLPPPP
+1888 APPP

-1907 SAALHHQHSLP
+1907 SALLHHQHSFP
-1918 VMLPVG
+1918 MATPP
-1924 GTGTAAAAST
+1924 
-1934 NSLNNN
+1934 
-1940 SNFSSQHSH
+1940 
-1949 HHVQQQQ
+1949 VQQFQP
-1956 QQQQLGAV
+1956 
-1964 SHQHHSHHHHHH
+1964 HH

-1985 TNSSS
+1985 QNSSS
-1990 DGEQL
+1990 DGDAI

-2001 PAPPPFNDNF
+2001 PAPPTPFNDAF
-2011 SDSFSDECDNPSQNQ
+2011 SDSFSDECESTAAYCVP
-2026 PVKAHGS
+2026 KAQYQQQQQQQQQSSNTNSLGR
-2033 PTTPLAVTSRSGSAG
+2033 RS
-2048 GGMHLINGAAA
+2048 LNGADDMVEVRTATM
-2059 AAVASGVAEILE
+2059 VP
-2071 MGSITTTTTTT
+2071 
-2082 TIISLRR
+2082 LRQD
-2089 DDEDEIFY
+2089 DDEEEIFY

>member
-1 MIWSP
+1 MWIP
-6 TSNKHGVAIHN
+6 TNNKYGVAIHN
-17 WHGDVTHGLA
+17 WHGRVTHGLA
-27 LDVGDCVEILE
+27 LDVGDFVEILE
-38 ETTYWFRGT
+38 ETTHWFRGT
-47 CPRKPRKVGLFPKS
+47 CPRKPRKVGLFPKT
-61 YIHLKDLSKV
+61 YIHLKDLAKL

-81 LREWSEIWKRLFV
+81 LREWSEIWKKLFV

-119 SSTLTQDQTYELQ
+119 SATLTQDQTYDLQ

-159 DPQKIGIVSL
+159 DPHKIGIVSL

-195 KIHTHHLYFCM
+195 KVLTHHLYFCM

-218 IHFHLYDGNSNR
+218 IYFYLYDGNTSR

-243 RDGFSTYVETSH
+243 KDGFSTYVETSH
-255 NCTIFTDLGTSDL
+255 NCTVFTDLGSSDL

-275 ANVMRVGKMLHSE
+275 ANVMRLGKMLHSE
-288 SVKKGDKL
+288 SVKKGDKFVSN
-296 TTTTH
+296 H
-301 AYRRPYGVGVL
+301 SYRRPYGIGVL
-312 PLNEIVQFD
+312 PLSEIGQFD
-321 YSVES
+321 QTVES

-358 QPINASPQGQY
+358 QPINASTQSHY
-369 GLVVSMKLLHGELS
+369 GLVVSLKLIHGGLG
-383 QAKLEQPI
+383 QAKIEQPI
-391 LFQGAA
+391 LFQGTA

-436 IEVTALVLDENGRV
+436 IEITTLVLDENGRI

-455 AIASG
+455 AIAAGNS
-460 SPLQAHYKSMVLYH
+460 LQAYYKSMVLYH

-529 TIADGAHELHVYK
+529 TIADGSHELYVYK

-548 VQPNVYLRLPC
+548 VQPNIYLRLPC
-559 SAADRHS
+559 SANDKHAHTLES
-566 QGDSPSPYHRSS
+566 NSSYHRSS
-578 KEAFY
+578 KEAFF
-583 VRTVL
+583 VKTIL
-588 CSTKLTQNGDLL
+588 CSTKLTQNSDLL
-600 SLLQWRNRPEGIQ
+600 SLLQWRNHPERIQ

-635 DALFALF
+635 DALFAMF

-655 VFHVLVNIFSLMQS
+655 VFHVLVSIFSLMQS

-675 KPVMDAYIRDHFAA
+675 KPVMDAYIKDHFAA
-689 PLVYQGLLSSVQH
+689 PLVYKGLLSSVQH
-702 LADWLTTTDNLEPI
+702 LADWMMTAENLEPI
-716 VQCFSSLE
+716 LQCFTSLE

-744 YEDKFKN
+744 YEDKFKH
-751 DLFSVFTSLNG
+751 DLFAVFTSLNG
-762 MLAVPSTVQI
+762 MLLVVSHPHI
-772 LATQEAL
+772 LPTQEAL
-779 LSNAG
+779 LASIG
-784 VVFEQLRT
+784 VVFEQLQT
-792 IITRPEL
+792 IITKAEL
-799 ESLVRSMLDAVPK
+799 EMLVKGMLDAVPK
-812 DAQPALVQAKLK
+812 EAQPPLIQAKLK
-824 TIKDMV
+824 SIKDLV

-835 QDDELRSVILA
+835 QDDELRSVILN
-846 IACKHLRVHLARR
+846 IACKHLRTHLARR
-859 DELRLCTEILAEVLI
+859 DELRLCSEILAEVLI
-874 KLYEARAKTGEK
+874 KLHDAKLENGEK
-886 PSNTIHH
+886 PSNAIHH
-893 DLDTLFASIFPI
+893 DLDTLFSNIFTI
-905 LLQTINILSNG
+905 LMQTINVLGNG
-916 GNESLVCSLFAVKL
+916 GNDSLVCALFAVML
-930 GLLQLLDESHYQRMW
+930 GLMQLLDESHYQRMW
-945 DRQSGASPGGT
+945 DRLSSVGNN
-956 TAGSAKELRDFI
+956 KDLKDFI
-968 QQCLAIFKD
+968 QQCLSIFKD
-977 MLEQDWM
+977 ILEQDWM

-995 AANDVV
+995 SSNEVL
-1001 RRTLEEL
+1001 RKTLEEL

-1018 PHSFDSQLWWSY
+1018 SQSFDSQLWWTY

-1044 IEQYHETRRRKILS
+1044 IEQYHETKRRKILS
-1058 THGDMRVMMGFQI
+1058 THGDMRVAMGFQI
-1071 LSMWAQLGEH
+1071 LSMWSQLGEH

-1155 TILLERVQTEN
+1155 TILLERVQAEN
-1166 PSWRESGIAF
+1166 PSWREAGTAF

-1247 LKLYSDMLSWDSEH
+1247 LKLYADMLSWDSEN
-1261 IADEANGPREWEQ
+1261 ISDEANGPMEWEQ
-1274 KEKIYKNIIS
+1274 KEKIYKNIIN

-1300 ELATFYE
+1300 ELAMFYE

-1317 DVLVQEAKFFQN
+1317 DVLIQEAKFFQN

-1372 IQRLQTEFPTA
+1372 IQRLQIEFPAA
-1383 QILDKKQYPPDS
+1383 QILDKKHYPPDS

-1407 VNVRPIADPY
+1407 VNVRPISDPS

-1436 NDVTRFQYDRP
+1436 NDVTKFQYDRP
-1447 IHKGTVDRE
+1447 VHKGVVDKE
-1456 NEFKSLWIVRTIYE
+1456 NEFKSLWIERTIYD
-1470 TAQPLPGILRWFEVS
+1470 TAQPLPGILRWFEVTNAS
-1485 KTSVHELTPVE
+1485 IHELTPVE
-1496 FACETIANVNKELS
+1496 FACETVANVNKELS
-1510 DLIVQYRLDP
+1510 DLIVQYRLEP

-1539 NGGFSKYQDAFFSER
+1539 NGGFNKYQDAFFTER
-1554 FAKSTEGRDQSVH
+1554 FSKSPEGRDQSIY

-1589 RSLASEQVLPLHNRL
+1589 RSLASDEVLPLHNRL

-1627 PLPPLPIGGQ
+1627 PLPPLPIA
-1637 SGTNVGTTH
+1637 NVH
-1646 GGSAGGGPLSG
+1646 SNPSASG
-1657 GKSATNGQSELAY
+1657 GMTASGNSQNY
-1670 FPEDYDGTYMSVN
+1670 FFEDHDETYTYLSR
-1683 KKALSLSG
+1683 KTLSLSG

-1696 AAGALCQA
+1696 AMTS
-1704 SPAGGPQIPPRDS
+1704 SPIPAPQVPPRDS
-1717 TGAVSIG
+1717 LTS
-1724 SPTAPPL
+1724 SPSAPPL

-1746 PFTEYVEQQQQ
+1746 PFTEFVEQQQQ
-1757 QAMAPGKTRPKKYS
+1757 QQGSAPARPRSKKYS
-1771 LYEISF
+1771 LYEISL
-1777 NDSGNYGSPRSLS
+1777 NESMNQSYGSPRSSS
-1790 EFKNAF
+1790 ELKGQYDIGIFN
-1796 DRDSGISTST
+1796 RDSGISTSS
-1806 QELNNLNAGGAVS
+1806 QELNNLNNGTQQVS
-1819 HTSTGHACQQQQQ
+1819 TANNLH
-1832 QQQQQQHY
+1832 HY
-1840 HQPIALATGASAVL
+1840 HQPMSVSAVP
-1854 TAHDEYNIVANGNV
+1854 TEEYNISLNGNGATT
-1868 QPPLNHRG
+1868 PRG
-1876 HQKTNSNPEAYQ
+1876 HQKTNSNPEAYNQ
-1888 AITPSASHPLPPPP
+1888 MMNSQDLKMNTINTSMSKLTMANGSGAPHSPPP

-1907 SAALHHQHSLP
+1907 SASLQHQHS
-1918 VMLPVG
+1918 
-1924 GTGTAAAAST
+1924 
-1934 NSLNNN
+1934 
-1940 SNFSSQHSH
+1940 FSSPGQPPP
-1949 HHVQQQQ
+1949 
-1956 QQQQLGAV
+1956 
-1964 SHQHHSHHHHHH
+1964 HHHHHH

-1985 TNSSS
+1985 HNSSS
-1990 DGEQL
+1990 EGDAI

-2001 PAPPPFNDNF
+2001 PAPPPFNDTF
-2011 SDSFSDECDNPSQNQ
+2011 SDSYSDDCESN
-2026 PVKAHGS
+2026 
-2033 PTTPLAVTSRSGSAG
+2033 TMVTSSNPAEMAAYCVPKVVQQPSTGGSLGRRSLNGDELCG
-2048 GGMHLINGAAA
+2048 GIVEVRN
-2059 AAVASGVAEILE
+2059 
-2071 MGSITTTTTTT
+2071 TTMVPM
-2082 TIISLRR
+2082 RQDD
-2089 DDEDEIFY
+2089 DDEEIFY

>member
-1 MIWSP
+1 MWIP
-6 TSNKHGVAIHN
+6 TSNKFGVAIHN
-17 WHGDVTHGLA
+17 WHGNVTHGLA
-27 LDVGDCVEILE
+27 LDVGDFVEILE
-38 ETTYWFRGT
+38 ETTHWFRGT
-47 CPRKPRKVGLFPKS
+47 CPRKPRKVGLFPKT
-61 YIHLKDLSKV
+61 YIHLKDLARL

-81 LREWSEIWKRLFV
+81 LREWAEIWKKLFV

-119 SSTLTQDQTYELQ
+119 SATLTQDQTYDLQ
-132 MKVISKIDWGNRKLG
+132 MKVISKIDWGNRKLC

-159 DPQKIGIVSL
+159 DPHKIGIVSL

-195 KIHTHHLYFCM
+195 KVLTHHLYFCL

-218 IHFHLYDGNSNR
+218 IYFYLYDGNANR

-243 RDGFSTYVETSH
+243 KDGFSTFLESAH
-255 NCTIFTDLGTSDL
+255 NCTVFTDLGSSDL

-275 ANVMRVGKMLHSE
+275 ANVMRIGKMLHSE
-288 SVKKGDKL
+288 SVKKGDKFISN
-296 TTTTH
+296 H
-301 AYRRPYGVGVL
+301 SYRRPYGVGVL
-312 PLNEIVQFD
+312 PLSEIGQFD
-321 YSVES
+321 QTVES

-358 QPINASPQGQY
+358 QPINASTQGHY
-369 GLVVSMKLLHGELS
+369 GLVVSLKLIHGGLG
-383 QAKLEQPI
+383 QAKIEQPV
-391 LFQGAA
+391 LFQGTA

-436 IEVTALVLDENGRV
+436 IEITTLVLDENGRI

-455 AIASG
+455 AIAAG
-460 SPLQAHYKSMVLYH
+460 NPLQAYHKSMVLYH

-529 TIADGAHELHVYK
+529 TIADASHELYVYK

-548 VQPNVYLRLPC
+548 VQPNIYLRLPC
-559 SAADRHS
+559 STNDKHAQS
-566 QGDSPSPYHRSS
+566 LESNSPYHRSS
-578 KEAFY
+578 KEAFF
-583 VRTVL
+583 VKTIL
-588 CSTKLTQNGDLL
+588 CSTKLTQNSDLL
-600 SLLQWRNRPEGIQ
+600 SLLQWRNHPKRIKE
-613 DSLQRVLRLHNEE
+613 SLQRVLRLHNEE

-635 DALFALF
+635 DALFAMF
-642 STDDGNSTPHSGL
+642 STDNGNSTEHSGL
-655 VFHVLVNIFSLMQS
+655 VFHVLVSIFSLMQS

-675 KPVMDAYIRDHFAA
+675 KPVMDAYIKDHFAA
-689 PLVYQGLLSSVQH
+689 PLVYNGLLSSVEH
-702 LADWLTTTDNLEPI
+702 LAEWMMTAEKIEPI
-716 VQCFSSLE
+716 IQYFSSLE
-724 FIFKLIIQSRKLFA
+724 FIFKLVIQSRKLFA

-744 YEDKFKN
+744 YEDKFKR
-751 DLFSVFTSLNG
+751 DVFRLFGSLNNILVPNNSH
-762 MLAVPSTVQI
+762 MLP
-772 LATQEAL
+772 TQEAL
-779 LSNAG
+779 LNSIG
-784 VVFEQLRT
+784 VVFEQLQT
-792 IITRPEL
+792 IITKTEL
-799 ESLVRSMLDAVPK
+799 ETLVKGILDAVPT
-812 DAQPALVQAKLK
+812 DAQPPLVQAKLK
-824 TIKDMV
+824 SIKDMV

-835 QDDELRSVILA
+835 QDDELRSMILN
-846 IACKHLRVHLARR
+846 IACKHIQIHLARR
-859 DELRLCTEILAEVLI
+859 DELRLCSEILAEILI
-874 KLYEARAKTGEK
+874 KLHEAKAKMGEK
-886 PSNTIHH
+886 PSNAVHH
-893 DLDTLFASIFPI
+893 DLDTLFHNIFPVMM
-905 LLQTINILSNG
+905 QTLNVLGSG
-916 GNESLVCSLFAVKL
+916 GNESLVCSLFAVML

-945 DRQSGASPGGT
+945 DRLSNSGNS
-956 TAGSAKELRDFI
+956 KELKEFI
-968 QQCLAIFKD
+968 QQCLNIFKD
-977 MLEQDWM
+977 ILEQDWM
-984 IFSKDWLVMKM
+984 IFSKDWLVMKIS
-995 AANDVV
+995 ANEVL
-1001 RRTLEEL
+1001 RKTLEEL

-1018 PHSFDSQLWWSY
+1018 PQSFDSQLWWSY

-1044 IEQYHETRRRKILS
+1044 IEQYHETKRRKILS
-1058 THGDMRVMMGFQI
+1058 THGDMRVAMGFQI

-1155 TILLERVQTEN
+1155 TILLERVQAEN
-1166 PSWRESGIAF
+1166 PSWREFGTAF

-1247 LKLYSDMLSWDSEH
+1247 LKLFADMLSWDSENVS
-1261 IADEANGPREWEQ
+1261 DESNGPREWEQ
-1274 KEKIYKNIIS
+1274 KEKIYKNIIN

-1300 ELATFYE
+1300 ELAMFYE

-1317 DVLVQEAKFFQN
+1317 DVLIQEAKFFQN

-1372 IQRLQTEFPTA
+1372 IQRLQIEFPVA
-1383 QILDKKQYPPDS
+1383 QILDKKHYPPDS

-1407 VNVRPIADPY
+1407 VNVRPISDPS

-1436 NDVTRFQYDRP
+1436 NDVTKFQYDRP
-1447 IHKGTVDRE
+1447 IHKGVVDKE
-1456 NEFKSLWIVRTIYE
+1456 NEFKSLWIERTIYDI
-1470 TAQPLPGILRWFEVS
+1470 AQPLPGILRWFEV
-1485 KTSVHELTPVE
+1485 TNASVHELTPVE
-1496 FACETIANVNKELS
+1496 FACETVANVNKELS
-1510 DLIVQYRLDP
+1510 DLIVQYRLEP

-1539 NGGFSKYQDAFFSER
+1539 NGGFNKYQDAFFSER
-1554 FAKSTEGRDQSVH
+1554 FTKSPEARDQSLH

-1589 RSLASEQVLPLHNRL
+1589 RSLAPEEVLPLHNRL

-1627 PLPPLPIGGQ
+1627 PLPPLPIANVHQYQ
-1637 SGTNVGTTH
+1637 SPVQNA
-1646 GGSAGGGPLSG
+1646 AGHQQQ
-1657 GKSATNGQSELAY
+1657 NNY
-1670 FPEDYDGTYMSVN
+1670 FPEDHDETYTYLN
-1683 KKALSLSG
+1683 RKTLSLSG

-1696 AAGALCQA
+1696 AMTS
-1704 SPAGGPQIPPRDS
+1704 SPLPAPQVPPRES
-1717 TGAVSIG
+1717 LTS
-1724 SPTAPPL
+1724 SPSAPPL
-1731 PPRGHTPDKRSSNPM
+1731 PPRGHTPDKRNSNPM
-1746 PFTEYVEQQQQ
+1746 PFTEFVEQQQHGS
-1757 QAMAPGKTRPKKYS
+1757 APARPRSKKYS
-1771 LYEISF
+1771 LYEISL
-1777 NDSGNYGSPRSLS
+1777 NESMNSYSYGSPRSSS
-1790 EFKNAF
+1790 ELKGHYDIGNFN
-1796 DRDSGISTST
+1796 RDSGISTSS
-1806 QELNNLNAGGAVS
+1806 QELNNLNSGATHQMVQNSS
-1819 HTSTGHACQQQQQ
+1819 HHHH
-1832 QQQQQQHY
+1832 HY
-1840 HQPIALATGASAVL
+1840 HQPMPVTGAP
-1854 TAHDEYNIVANGNV
+1854 TEEYNIALNGNGATT
-1868 QPPLNHRG
+1868 PRG
-1876 HQKTNSNPEAYQ
+1876 HQKTNSNPEGYNIAGIQ
-1888 AITPSASHPLPPPP
+1888 EMKMNSINNSLSKLAMTNGGGSSQPQPPPP

-1907 SAALHHQHSLP
+1907 SASLQHQHSFS
-1918 VMLPVG
+1918 
-1924 GTGTAAAAST
+1924 GTSHVP
-1934 NSLNNN
+1934 
-1940 SNFSSQHSH
+1940 SQ
-1949 HHVQQQQ
+1949 
-1956 QQQQLGAV
+1956 
-1964 SHQHHSHHHHHH
+1964 HHHHHH

-1985 TNSSS
+1985 QNSSS
-1990 DGEQL
+1990 DGDAI

-2011 SDSFSDECDNPSQNQ
+2011 SDSFSDECESNMMN
-2026 PVKAHGS
+2026 
-2033 PTTPLAVTSRSGSAG
+2033 VTA
-2048 GGMHLINGAAA
+2048 IAAA
-2059 AAVASGVAEILE
+2059 AGGHESSAYCVPKIQQQPQQSATNSLGRRSLNGDDLVEVRN
-2071 MGSITTTTTTT
+2071 TTMVP
-2082 TIISLRR
+2082 LRH
-2089 DDEDEIFY
+2089 DDGEEEIFY

>member
-6 TSNKHGVAIHN
+6 TSNKYGVAIHN

-38 ETTYWFRGT
+38 ETAYWFRGT

-147 LDLVPRLGTLAV
+147 LDLVPRSGTLAV

-218 IHFHLYDGNSNR
+218 IYFYLYDGNTNR

-255 NCTIFTDLGTSDL
+255 NCTIFTDLGSSDL

-312 PLNEIVQFD
+312 PLSEIAQFD

-358 QPINASPQGQY
+358 QPINASTQGHY
-369 GLVVSMKLLHGELS
+369 GLVVSMKLLHGEIS

-391 LFQGAA
+391 LFQGTA

-436 IEVTALVLDENGRV
+436 IEITALVLDENGRV

-460 SPLQAHYKSMVLYH
+460 SPLQAYYKSMVLYH

-522 LMEPGGA
+522 LMETGGA
-529 TIADGAHELHVYK
+529 TIADGAHELYVYK
-542 CEDILK
+542 CEDPLK

-559 SAADRHS
+559 SAGDR
-566 QGDSPSPYHRSS
+566 QALGDSPSSYHRSS

-583 VRTVL
+583 VRTIL

-675 KPVMDAYIRDHFAA
+675 KPVMDAYIRNHFAA

-716 VQCFSSLE
+716 VQCFCSLE

-751 DLFSVFTSLNG
+751 DLFSVFLSLNG
-762 MLAVPSTVQI
+762 MLAVPSTTQI

-799 ESLVRSMLDAVPK
+799 ETLVKSMLDAVPK
-812 DAQPALVQAKLK
+812 DAQPPLIQAKLK
-824 TIKDMV
+824 SIKDMV

-835 QDDELRSVILA
+835 QDDELRSVILN
-846 IACKHLRVHLARR
+846 IACKHLRIHLARR
-859 DELRLCTEILAEVLI
+859 DELRLCSEILAEVLI
-874 KLYEARAKTGEK
+874 KLYEAKAKTGEK
-886 PSNTIHH
+886 PSNAIHH
-893 DLDTLFASIFPI
+893 DLDTLFANIFPI
-905 LLQTINILSNG
+905 LLQTINVLSNG
-916 GNESLVCSLFAVKL
+916 GNENLVCSLFAVKL

-945 DRQSGASPGGT
+945 DRQQSGTSPTIVGG
-956 TAGSAKELRDFI
+956 KELRDFI

-977 MLEQDWM
+977 ILEQDWM

-995 AANDVV
+995 AANDVL

-1018 PHSFDSQLWWSY
+1018 PQSFDSQLWWSY

-1044 IEQYHETRRRKILS
+1044 IEQYHETKRRKILS

-1155 TILLERVQTEN
+1155 TMEQLCLALLERVQTEN

-1239 NYIEAGLT
+1239 NYVEAGLT
-1247 LKLYSDMLSWDSEH
+1247 LKLYADMLSWDSEN
-1261 IADEANGPREWEQ
+1261 ISDDSNGPREWEQ

-1300 ELATFYE
+1300 ELAMFYE

-1383 QILDKKQYPPDS
+1383 LILDKKQYPPDS

-1447 IHKGTVDRE
+1447 VHKGTVDKD

-1485 KTSVHELTPVE
+1485 KTSEHELTPVE

-1589 RSLASEQVLPLHNRL
+1589 RSLAPEQVLPLHNRL

-1627 PLPPLPIGGQ
+1627 PLPPLPIGQ
-1637 SGTNVGTTH
+1637 QQQQ
-1646 GGSAGGGPLSG
+1646 GGASDSCM
-1657 GKSATNGQSELAY
+1657 ELAY

-1696 AAGALCQA
+1696 ALTS
-1704 SPAGGPQIPPRDS
+1704 SPVPHIPPRDNN
-1717 TGAVSIG
+1717 GGLILPAVC

-1746 PFTEYVEQQQQ
+1746 PFTEYVEQQQLQ
-1757 QAMAPGKTRPKKYS
+1757 QHSLPGKNRQKKYS
-1771 LYEISF
+1771 LYEISL
-1777 NDSGNYGSPRSLS
+1777 NDSGNYGSPRNLS
-1790 EFKNAF
+1790 EFRQGF
-1796 DRDSGISTST
+1796 YRDSGISTST
-1806 QELNNLNAGGAVS
+1806 QELNNLNVASSSGAAAGQ
-1819 HTSTGHACQQQQQ
+1819 HAASQVGDGCVQTPPH
-1832 QQQQQQHY
+1832 QHY
-1840 HQPIALATGASAVL
+1840 HQPMAIPSTV
-1854 TAHDEYNIVANGNV
+1854 TPHDDYNIIANGNTLPAMV
-1868 QPPLNHRG
+1868 HPSNRG

-1888 AITPSASHPLPPPP
+1888 SIPMMSGSSPSSGGMAQPPPP

-1907 SAALHHQHSLP
+1907 SASLHHQHSLP
-1918 VMLPVG
+1918 AV
-1924 GTGTAAAAST
+1924 THAQ
-1934 NSLNNN
+1934 
-1940 SNFSSQHSH
+1940 QHVPQSH
-1949 HHVQQQQ
+1949 Y
-1956 QQQQLGAV
+1956 
-1964 SHQHHSHHHHHH
+1964 HH

-2001 PAPPPFNDNF
+2001 PAPPPMFNDNF
-2011 SDSFSDECDNPSQNQ
+2011 SDSFSDECDNPVPIGQHSKLT
-2026 PVKAHGS
+2026 PS
-2033 PTTPLAVTSRSGSAG
+2033 PGRSGGSAG
-2048 GGMHLINGAAA
+2048 VAGMVVGAPSGYNTALNGAS
-2059 AAVASGVAEILE
+2059 SGDGTVELS
-2071 MGSITTTTTTT
+2071 SITTTTTTT

>member
-1 MIWSP
+1 MWTP
-6 TSNKHGVAIHN
+6 TSNKYGVAIHN
-17 WHGDVTHGLA
+17 WHGHVTHGLA
-27 LDVGDCVEILE
+27 LDVGDFVEILE
-38 ETTYWFRGT
+38 ETTHWFRGT

-61 YIHLKDLSKV
+61 YIHLKDLAKL

-81 LREWSEIWKRLFV
+81 LREWSEIWKKLFV

-119 SSTLTQDQTYELQ
+119 SATLTQDQTYDLQ

-159 DPQKIGIVSL
+159 DPHKIGIVSL

-195 KIHTHHLYFCM
+195 KVLTHHLYFCL

-218 IHFHLYDGNSNR
+218 ICFYLYDGNTTR

-243 RDGFSTYVETSH
+243 KDGFSTYVETSH
-255 NCTIFTDLGTSDL
+255 NCTVFTDLGSSDL

-275 ANVMRVGKMLHSE
+275 ANVIRVGKMMHSE

-296 TTTTH
+296 VSNH
-301 AYRRPYGVGVL
+301 SYRRPYGVGVL
-312 PLNEIVQFD
+312 PLGEIAQFD
-321 YSVES
+321 QTVES

-334 IFQCEEKDY
+334 IFQCEEKDF

-358 QPINASPQGQY
+358 QPINASAQGHY
-369 GLVVSMKLLHGELS
+369 GLVVSLKLIHGGLN
-383 QAKLEQPI
+383 QARIEQPV
-391 LFQGAA
+391 LFQGTA

-436 IEVTALVLDENGRV
+436 IEITALVLDENGRII
-450 VQECI
+450 QECI

-460 SPLQAHYKSMVLYH
+460 CPLQAYYKSMVLYH

-498 RFEFRS
+498 RFELRS

-529 TIADGAHELHVYK
+529 TIADASHELYVYK

-548 VQPNVYLRLPC
+548 VQPNIYLRLPC
-559 SAADRHS
+559 SANDKHAHS
-566 QGDSPSPYHRSS
+566 LESNSPYHRSS
-578 KEAFY
+578 KEAFF
-583 VRTVL
+583 VKTIL
-588 CSTKLTQNGDLL
+588 CSTKLTQNSDLL
-600 SLLQWRNRPEGIQ
+600 SLLQWRNHPERIQ
-613 DSLQRVLRLHNEE
+613 ESLQRVLRLHNEE

-635 DALFALF
+635 DALFAMF

-655 VFHVLVNIFSLMQS
+655 VFHVLVSIFSLMQS

-675 KPVMDAYIRDHFAA
+675 KPVMDAYIKDHFAA
-689 PLVYQGLLSSVQH
+689 PLVYKGLLSSVQH
-702 LADWLTTTDNLEPI
+702 LADWMMTAENMEPI
-716 VQCFSSLE
+716 LQCFISLE
-724 FIFKLIIQSRKLFA
+724 FIFKLIIQSRKLFS

-744 YEDKFKN
+744 YEDKFKQ
-751 DLFSVFTSLNG
+751 DLFAVFASLNG
-762 MLAVPSTVQI
+762 MLQVTGQSHCVP
-772 LATQEAL
+772 TQEAL
-779 LSNAG
+779 LSSIG
-784 VVFEQLRT
+784 VVFDQLRT
-792 IITRPEL
+792 IIPKNEVDT
-799 ESLVRSMLDAVPK
+799 LVKGILDAVPK
-812 DAQPALVQAKLK
+812 DAQPPLIQAKLK
-824 TIKDMV
+824 SIKDMV
-830 SGQLF
+830 SSQMF
-835 QDDELRSVILA
+835 QDDELRSVILN
-846 IACKHLRVHLARR
+846 IACKHLRVHLSRR
-859 DELRLCTEILAEVLI
+859 DELRLCSEILAEILI
-874 KLYEARAKTGEK
+874 KLHEAKVKSGEK
-886 PSNTIHH
+886 PSNAVHH
-893 DLDTLFASIFPI
+893 DLDTLFSNIYPI
-905 LLQTINILSNG
+905 LMQTVIVLGNG
-916 GNESLVCSLFAVKL
+916 GNESLVCSLFAVML
-930 GLLQLLDESHYQRMW
+930 GLLQILEESHFQRMW
-945 DRQSGASPGGT
+945 DRLSTGGNN
-956 TAGSAKELRDFI
+956 KELKDFI
-968 QQCLAIFKD
+968 QQCLSIFKD
-977 MLEQDWM
+977 ILEQDWM

-995 AANDVV
+995 SANEVL
-1001 RRTLEEL
+1001 RKTLEEL

-1018 PHSFDSQLWWSY
+1018 PQSFDSQLWWSY

-1044 IEQYHETRRRKILS
+1044 IEQYHETKRRKILS
-1058 THGDMRVMMGFQI
+1058 THGDMRVAMGFQI

-1115 MQCEQVSRGSFRLVE
+1115 MQCEQVFRGSFRLVE

-1155 TILLERVQTEN
+1155 TILLERVQMEN
-1166 PSWRESGIAF
+1166 PPWRESGIAF

-1224 VRYIYKLLDLHLGAE
+1224 VRYIYKLLDLHLSAE

-1247 LKLYSDMLSWDSEH
+1247 LKLKADMLSWDREH
-1261 IADEANGPREWEQ
+1261 SSDEANGPREWEE
-1274 KEKIYKNIIS
+1274 KENIYKKIINH
-1284 YFDKGKC
+1284 FDKGKC

-1307 RKRFDYNRLS
+1307 RKRYDYNRLS
-1317 DVLVQEAKFFQN
+1317 DVLTQEAKFFQN

-1367 RIGAF
+1367 RIAAF
-1372 IQRLQTEFPTA
+1372 IQRLQIEFPAA
-1383 QILDKKQYPPDS
+1383 QILDKKHYPPDS

-1407 VNVRPIADPY
+1407 VNVRPIADPS

-1436 NDVTRFQYDRP
+1436 NDVTKFQYDRP
-1447 IHKGTVDRE
+1447 IHKGVVDKE
-1456 NEFKSLWIVRTIYE
+1456 NEFKSLWIERTIYDI
-1470 TAQPLPGILRWFEVS
+1470 ALPLPGILRWSEV
-1485 KTSVHELTPVE
+1485 TNASVHELTPVE
-1496 FACETIANVNKELS
+1496 FACETVANVNKELS
-1510 DLIVQYRLDP
+1510 DLIVQYRLEP

-1528 MRLQGSVDANV
+1528 MRLQGCVDANV
-1539 NGGFSKYQDAFFSER
+1539 NGGFNKYQDAFFSER
-1554 FAKSTEGRDQSVH
+1554 FNKSPEAREQSLH

-1578 MQILRQALELH
+1578 MQILRQALDLH
-1589 RSLASEQVLPLHNRL
+1589 RSLASDEVLPLHNRL

-1619 TNINIPTK
+1619 TNVNIPTK
-1627 PLPPLPIGGQ
+1627 PLPPLPIPNVPHQPSPGLHQGVMQ
-1637 SGTNVGTTH
+1637 SSQN
-1646 GGSAGGGPLSG
+1646 
-1657 GKSATNGQSELAY
+1657 Y
-1670 FPEDYDGTYMSVN
+1670 FPDDHDETYTILSR
-1683 KKALSLSG
+1683 KTLSLSG
-1691 IVPMT
+1691 IIPMT
-1696 AAGALCQA
+1696 AMSSSPIPAPQVPPRESFTA
-1704 SPAGGPQIPPRDS
+1704 SPS
-1717 TGAVSIG
+1717 
-1724 SPTAPPL
+1724 APPL
-1731 PPRGHTPDKRSSNPM
+1731 PPRGHTPDKRNSNPM
-1746 PFTEYVEQQQQ
+1746 PFSEFVEQHQGGSLP
-1757 QAMAPGKTRPKKYS
+1757 ARPRSKKYS
-1771 LYEISF
+1771 LYEISL
-1777 NDSGNYGSPRSLS
+1777 NESYGSPRSS
-1790 EFKNAF
+1790 AEMKGMYDFGTIN
-1796 DRDSGISTST
+1796 RDSGISTST
-1806 QELNNLNAGGAVS
+1806 QELNNLNSGS
-1819 HTSTGHACQQQQQ
+1819 QQNQTPGHHHQH
-1832 QQQQQQHY
+1832 HY
-1840 HQPIALATGASAVL
+1840 HQPVNMVPP
-1854 TAHDEYNIVANGNV
+1854 EEFNISFNGNNGAG
-1868 QPPLNHRG
+1868 PMTPRG
-1876 HQKTNSNPEAYQ
+1876 HQKTFSNPEAFNKATIQ
-1888 AITPSASHPLPPPP
+1888 EMKMNSINTSMSKLTLANNGAPPP

-1907 SAALHHQHSLP
+1907 SASLQHQHSCP
-1918 VMLPVG
+1918 APTASAI
-1924 GTGTAAAAST
+1924 GTT
-1934 NSLNNN
+1934 
-1940 SNFSSQHSH
+1940 
-1949 HHVQQQQ
+1949 
-1956 QQQQLGAV
+1956 
-1964 SHQHHSHHHHHH
+1964 HHHHH

-1985 TNSSS
+1985 QNSSS
-1990 DGEQL
+1990 DGDAI

-2001 PAPPPFNDNF
+2001 PAAPPPFNDNF
-2011 SDSFSDECDNPSQNQ
+2011 SDSFSDECGEVNTAASVTATGPDPYCVPKIQPSNTNSL
-2026 PVKAHGS
+2026 GR
-2033 PTTPLAVTSRSGSAG
+2033 RS
-2048 GGMHLINGAAA
+2048 LNGDE
-2059 AAVASGVAEILE
+2059 VELRAS
-2071 MGSITTTTTTT
+2071 TTTMVPM
-2082 TIISLRR
+2082 RHD
-2089 DDEDEIFY
+2089 DDEEEIFY